1 MSTKAHNGT
10 GDGAASRNP
19 STQRVESGGSQVQG
33 HPRLHVPN
41 MKPKIHFVRISSST
55 HSSAFVEQ
63 LGLRNKWE
71 GLFLAFICFIFKLIL
86 AVFFS
91 AIPTESIRCQKT
103 LPFILG
109 VSSW

>member
-1 MSTKAHNGT
+1 MS
-10 GDGAASRNP
+10 DR
-19 STQRVESGGSQVQG
+19 SQVQG

-63 LGLRNKWE
+63 LGLRNTLE

-86 AVFFS
+86 VFWFFCNTHRIHQMS
-91 AIPTESIRCQKT
+91 KNLAFYFGGKQLVNGSIR
-103 LPFILG
+103 
-109 VSSW
+109 